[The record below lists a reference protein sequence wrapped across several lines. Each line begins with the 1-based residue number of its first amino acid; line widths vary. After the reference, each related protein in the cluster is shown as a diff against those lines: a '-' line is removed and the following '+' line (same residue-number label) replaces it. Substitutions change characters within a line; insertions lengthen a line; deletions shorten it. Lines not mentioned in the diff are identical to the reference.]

1 MSGLLLSRW
10 RPFLL
15 LPEEEIPVAAS
26 DYWHDKRVLV
36 TGGSSGLGLALAQ
49 EFAAQGARVALLARN
64 PKRLQQAAA
73 TLAGGPERT
82 LLLPADITQA
92 DQVTAALETLREQ
105 WQGLEVL
112 VNCAGRSA
120 RGAIQQQTPQ
130 QFHALMELNFYAL
143 VRCTQAALPLLLASR
158 GHVINIGSLASKL
171 APRFM
176 GAYPASKFA
185 VAAYSQQL
193 RLELGEQGL
202 HVLLVCPGP
211 IAREKTRTYQAQD
224 DPSLPPEAGRPGAG
238 ARVKQLDPHKLAR
251 QILRACQ
258 KRRVELVVPGKV
270 RLLLAL
276 SALWPTLGDRLL
288 LRFTSG

>member
-1 MSGLLLSRW
+1 M
-10 RPFLL
+10 
-15 LPEEEIPVAAS
+15 AAS
-26 DYWHDKRVLV
+26 SYWHDKRVLV

-64 PKRLQQAAA
+64 QDRLQQAAA
-73 TLAGGPERT
+73 TLAGGPERA
-82 LLLPADITQA
+82 LVLPADITQA
-92 DQVTAALETLREQ
+92 EQVTAALETLRQQ
-105 WQGLEVL
+105 WQGLDVL

-120 RGAIQQQTPQ
+120 RGAIQEQTPE

-176 GAYPASKFA
+176 GPYPASKFA

-211 IAREKTRTYQAQD
+211 IAREETRTYEAQH
-224 DPSLPPEAGRPGAG
+224 DPSLPPEARRPGAG
-238 ARVKQLDPHKLAR
+238 ARVKRLDAHRLAR

-258 KRRVELVVPGKV
+258 RRRVELVVPGKV
-270 RLLLAL
+270 RLLLAV
-276 SALWPTLGDRLL
+276 SALWPGLGDRLL
-288 LRFTSG
+288 LRFTSSS